1 MQGSFVSYLDY
12 LWHDMQMRGAMN
24 INDGSVCGGAVLN
37 ELGDHGLARPPSHL
51 AHRPGSSSA
60 RTLSPSPAALGLH
73 KHPQEGRVRCCVGQ
87 RGVQLP
93 GHWPAQLG
101 HPCSQDPPPPPS
113 VGLRGR
119 PCSADEVRGGRCL
132 HAERSWLFTLLNC
145 APGRHSSSLRYLNY
159 KYG

>member
-24 INDGSVCGGAVLN
+24 INDGSVCGGAVFN
-37 ELGDHGLARPPSHL
+37 ELGDHGLAGPSSFL
-51 AHRPGSSSA
+51 AHCPGASSA
-60 RTLSPSPAALGLH
+60 RTPRPSPAALGLH
-73 KHPQEGRVRCCVGQ
+73 RHPQEGRVRCCVGQ
-87 RGVQLP
+87 RVVQLP
-93 GHWPAQLG
+93 GHWPAQPGPSLLSG
-101 HPCSQDPPPPPS
+101 PPPPS

-119 PCSADEVRGGRCL
+119 PCPGDEVRGGHCL
-132 HAERSWLFTLLNC
+132 HAERSWLFKLLNC